1 MYFRIYTLILLC
13 AVACSGTRS
22 NPNPN
27 SDTHAMPTSFYDLK
41 AEALDGTPVD
51 FSTFRGKKVLLVNTA
66 SECGFTPQYEALQQ
80 LHQKYGDKLVVVGL
94 PTNDFG
100 GQEPLDNASIGTFCR
115 RNYGV
120 DFLMLQKC
128 STRGPGQH
136 PVFAWLTR
144 KQLNGKSS
152 SRVWWNFQKYL
163 VDEQGQLINFYY
175 SFTQPG
181 SRRIT
186 RHLEN

>member
-1 MYFRIYTLILLC
+1 LII
-13 AVACSGTRS
+13 
-22 NPNPN
+22 
-27 SDTHAMPTSFYDLK
+27 
-41 AEALDGTPVD
+41 
-51 FSTFRGKKVLLVNTA
+51 
-66 SECGFTPQYEALQQ
+66 
-80 LHQKYGDKLVVVGL
+80 VGL

-100 GQEPLDNASIGTFCR
+100 GQEPLDNASIGAFCA

-128 STRGPGQH
+128 STRNPNQH

-144 KQLNGKSS
+144 QNLNGTSS

-163 VDEQGQLINFYY
+163 VDENGQLIDYFFP
-175 SFTQPG
+175 FTKPD

-186 RHLEN
+186 RHLEP